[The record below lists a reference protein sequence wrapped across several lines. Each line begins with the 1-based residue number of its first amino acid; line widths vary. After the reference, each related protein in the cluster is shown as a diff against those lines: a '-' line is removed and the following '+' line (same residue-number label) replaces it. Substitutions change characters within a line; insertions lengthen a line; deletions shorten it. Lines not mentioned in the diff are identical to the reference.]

1 MTRDKPMSTLYRK
14 YRPQKFSDLIGQ
26 EHLTQTLTNEISTG
40 KIAHAYLFS
49 GPRGIGKTTMAR
61 LLAKAINCESRKGG
75 DFEPCD
81 ECASCKEISAA
92 RNIDVIEID
101 AASNTGVD
109 NVRENIIDNAQF
121 KPTRSKY
128 KVFIVDEVHMLS
140 TSAFNALLKTL
151 EEPPAHVIFVLAT
164 TELHKLPATIVSRC
178 QRFNF
183 KKITEDTMIKKLET
197 MAKGEDVK
205 IDKEV
210 LKRVM
215 AKSDGCMR
223 DAESLLGQIMSLN
236 LKKITAEDAAM
247 VLPAA
252 NIELALKFLFAIAER
267 DFSGAVDVIDELIKT
282 GANIEQFALDA
293 IEILRA
299 AMIASAGGNFG
310 LDYMD
315 KDKKKIK
322 ELSGLLGREKIIALI
337 DAAIMRRTEIKQ
349 SPVPQLPLELLA
361 AEFSER
367 SSTNSPQP
375 TDKPD
380 ANNISNNQS
389 KKTREESPER
399 RQPIATTTVIK
410 HETNSVV
417 PAPETP
423 VTQTPAGTLTIDEAK
438 KIWTEVI
445 AKLMADLPS
454 LIFVLKMANITGT
467 DGDSIELSF
476 PFSFHKE
483 KVEDSKNKK
492 AIEAAMAQITG
503 RHIDLVCS
511 VQEEKTQTPNSD
523 INTLAAEF
531 GGEVMV

>member
-1 MTRDKPMSTLYRK
+1 MSTLYRK

-61 LLAKAINCESRKGG
+61 LLAKAINCENRKDG

-81 ECASCKEISAA
+81 ECSSCQEISAA

-128 KVFIVDEVHMLS
+128 KVFIIDEVHMLS

-183 KKITEDTMIKKLET
+183 KKIPEDIMIKKLES

-223 DAESLLGQIMSLN
+223 DAESLLGQIMSRN
-236 LKKITAEDAAM
+236 LKKITAEDAVL

-252 NIELALKFLFAIAER
+252 NIELSLKYLFAIAEHN
-267 DFSGAVDVIDELIKT
+267 FSDAVSVVDELIKT
-282 GANIEQFALDA
+282 GANIEQFALDT

-299 AMIASAGGNFG
+299 AMIASAGGSFG
-310 LDYMD
+310 LDYLD
-315 KDKKKIK
+315 KDKKEIK
-322 ELSGLLGREKIIALI
+322 KLSELLGREQIIALI
-337 DAAIMRRTEIKQ
+337 DSAVQRRTEIKQ

-361 AEFSER
+361 AEFSSARR
-367 SSTNSPQP
+367 SEAEAAAP
-375 TDKPD
+375 T
-380 ANNISNNQS
+380 SSQ
-389 KKTREESPER
+389 
-399 RQPIATTTVIK
+399 
-410 HETNSVV
+410 
-417 PAPETP
+417 PAPTVTPIITETP
-423 VTQTPAGTLTIDEAK
+423 ELVETETEITAPASARRSEAETAALTLEEAK
-438 KIWTEVI
+438 KIWAEVI
-445 AKLMADLPS
+445 SKLMTELPS
-454 LIFVLKMANITGT
+454 LLFVLKMATINGT
-467 DGDSIELSF
+467 DGDNIELSV

-483 KVEDSKNKK
+483 KIEDNKNKK
-492 AIEAAMAQITG
+492 AIESAMAQITG
-503 RHIDLVCS
+503 RHIGIICS
-511 VQEEKTQTPNSD
+511 VREEETQKVDSD
-523 INTLAAEF
+523 ITALAAEF
-531 GGEVMV
+531 GGEVVA

>member
-1 MTRDKPMSTLYRK
+1 MSTLYRK

-61 LLAKAINCESRKGG
+61 LLAKAINCESRKDG
-75 DFEPCD
+75 DYEPCD

-128 KVFIVDEVHMLS
+128 KVFIIDEVHMLS

-183 KKITEDTMIKKLET
+183 KKIPEDIMIKKLET

-236 LKKITAEDAAM
+236 LKKITAEDATM

-252 NIELALKFLFAIAER
+252 NIELALTYLFAIAEQN
-267 DFSGAVDVIDELIKT
+267 FSGAVDVIDELIKT

-299 AMIASAGGNFG
+299 AMIASAGGSFG
-310 LDYMD
+310 LDYLD

-322 ELSGLLGREKIIALI
+322 ELSGLLGRERIIALI

-361 AEFSER
+361 AEFSDTKHDARNTTLTAPPVTPNIR
-367 SSTNSPQP
+367 SE
-375 TDKPD
+375 KPR
-380 ANNISNNQS
+380 A
-389 KKTREESPER
+389 E
-399 RQPIATTTVIK
+399 IK
-410 HETNSVV
+410 HETNSVA
-417 PAPETP
+417 PAVVEETKPLEVEQVEIAPASETP
-423 VTQTPAGTLTIDEAK
+423 VTQTSSGTLTIDEAK
-438 KIWTEVI
+438 NIWAEVI
-445 AKLMADLPS
+445 VKLMADLPS

-483 KVEDSKNKK
+483 KVEDNKNKK
-492 AIEAAMAQITG
+492 AIETAMMQITG
-503 RHIDLVCS
+503 RHIDLICS
-511 VQEEKTQTPNSD
+511 VKEEQTKTADSD
-523 INTLAAEF
+523 ITALATEF
-531 GGEVMV
+531 GGEVVA

>member
-1 MTRDKPMSTLYRK
+1 M
-14 YRPQKFSDLIGQ
+14 
-26 EHLTQTLTNEISTG
+26 TQTLTNEISTG

-61 LLAKAINCESRKGG
+61 LLAKAINCENRKDG

-81 ECASCKEISAA
+81 ECASCQEISAA

-128 KVFIVDEVHMLS
+128 KVFIIDEVHMLS

-183 KKITEDTMIKKLET
+183 KKIPEDIMIKKLET

-236 LKKITAEDAAM
+236 LKKITAEDAVM

-252 NIELALKFLFAIAER
+252 NIELSLKYLFAIAEHN
-267 DFSGAVDVIDELIKT
+267 FSDAVYIVDELIKT
-282 GANIEQFALDA
+282 GANIEQFALDT

-299 AMIASAGGNFG
+299 AMIASAGGSFG
-310 LDYMD
+310 LDYLD
-315 KDKKKIK
+315 KDKKEIK
-322 ELSGLLGREKIIALI
+322 KLSELLGREKIIALI
-337 DAAIMRRTEIKQ
+337 DSAVQRRTEIRQ

-361 AEFSER
+361 AEFS
-367 SSTNSPQP
+367 SQ
-375 TDKPD
+375 
-380 ANNISNNQS
+380 
-389 KKTREESPER
+389 
-399 RQPIATTTVIK
+399 TTVNNKQTPVAPEVKLETPRVEIK

-417 PAPETP
+417 QAVVEEVRQIEIKPAEAVPEATTAP
-423 VTQTPAGTLTIDEAK
+423 THSGTLTLDEAK
-438 KIWTEVI
+438 KIWAEVI
-445 AKLMADLPS
+445 SKLMTELPS
-454 LIFVLKMANITGT
+454 LLFVLKMASINGV
-467 DGDSIELSF
+467 DGDNIELSI

-483 KVEDSKNKK
+483 KIEDNKNKK
-492 AIEAAMAQITG
+492 AIESAMAQITG
-503 RHIDLVCS
+503 RHIGLICTVK
-511 VQEEKTQTPNSD
+511 EEETQKVDSD
-523 INTLAAEF
+523 ITALAAEF
-531 GGEVMV
+531 GGEVVG

>member
-1 MTRDKPMSTLYRK
+1 MSTLYRK

-61 LLAKAINCESRKGG
+61 LLAKAINCENRKDG

-81 ECASCKEISAA
+81 ECASCQEISAA

-128 KVFIVDEVHMLS
+128 KVFIIDEVHMLS

-183 KKITEDTMIKKLET
+183 KKIPEDIMIKKLES

-236 LKKITAEDAAM
+236 LKKITAEDAVM

-252 NIELALKFLFAIAER
+252 NIELSLKYLFAIAEHN
-267 DFSGAVDVIDELIKT
+267 FSGAVDVVDELIKT
-282 GANIEQFALDA
+282 GANIEQFALDT

-299 AMIASAGGNFG
+299 AMIASAGGSFG
-310 LDYMD
+310 LDYLD
-315 KDKKKIK
+315 KDKKEIK
-322 ELSGLLGREKIIALI
+322 KLSELLGREQIIALI
-337 DAAIMRRTEIKQ
+337 DSAVQRRTEIKQ

-361 AEFSER
+361 AEYSGTTHDTQNTIHDDAP
-367 SSTNSPQP
+367 SASPKIKQEAP
-375 TDKPD
+375 
-380 ANNISNNQS
+380 QV
-389 KKTREESPER
+389 E
-399 RQPIATTTVIK
+399 IK
-410 HETNSVV
+410 HETSSVAPTV
-417 PAPETP
+417 VQQVEIAPASARRSE
-423 VTQTPAGTLTIDEAK
+423 AEAAALTLDEAK
-438 KIWTEVI
+438 KIWAEVI
-445 AKLMADLPS
+445 TKLMTELPS
-454 LIFVLKMANITGT
+454 LLFVLKMATLNGT
-467 DGDSIELSF
+467 DGDNIELSV

-483 KVEDSKNKK
+483 KIEDNKNKK
-492 AIEAAMAQITG
+492 AIEAAMMQITG
-503 RHIDLVCS
+503 RHIGIICS
-511 VQEEKTQTPNSD
+511 VCEEKTQKVDSD
-523 INTLAAEF
+523 ITALAAEF
-531 GGEVMV
+531 GGEVVA